1 MGLDLQRIEIEIADQ
16 ITNCSDTIRWLIP
29 DSVLAC
35 SVEISPTS
43 ALDGGNETV
52 PVVVYVDGYEGKSQA
67 YITFKGISLIDI
79 GSDPPVI
86 YIYIY

>member
-35 SVEISPTS
+35 SMEI
-43 ALDGGNETV
+43 AAEGNETV
-52 PVVVYVDGYEGKSQA
+52 PVVVYVDGVEGESQA
-67 YITFKGISLIDI
+67 YITFKGISLILAQI
-79 GSDPPVI
+79 H
-86 YIYIY
+86 YL